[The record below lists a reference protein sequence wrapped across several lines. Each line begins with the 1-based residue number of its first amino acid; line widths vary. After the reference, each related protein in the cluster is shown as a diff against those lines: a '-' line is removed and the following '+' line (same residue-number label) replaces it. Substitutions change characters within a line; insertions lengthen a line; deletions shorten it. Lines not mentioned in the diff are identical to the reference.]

1 MLIIM
6 LNIIILFKIAIFIF
20 GLIVGSFL
28 NCIIWRVSI
37 KKSFLKGRSICPKCK
52 HQLNFFD
59 LIPLFSFLALKGKCR
74 YCQKKISWQY
84 PLVELATGFI
94 FLLVSILFWNNL
106 SLMIFLLI
114 IFSFLIII
122 FVYDL
127 KHLIIPDNVLVP
139 AIIIAALYRI
149 IEGLFISK
157 SLLSL
162 YYLLSIAVPCG
173 FFLLIYLL
181 SKGKWIGFGDVKLA
195 ILLGLILGW
204 PNILLGLFLSYLI
217 GGIIGI
223 GLVIISKKQMKS
235 EVPFAPFLIAG
246 TMIAV
251 LFGTPILNWYL
262 KLIR

>member
-1 MLIIM
+1 
-6 LNIIILFKIAIFIF
+6 
-20 GLIVGSFL
+20 
-28 NCIIWRVSI
+28 
-37 KKSFLKGRSICPKCK
+37 
-52 HQLNFFD
+52 
-59 LIPLFSFLALKGKCR
+59 
-74 YCQKKISWQY
+74 
-84 PLVELATGFI
+84 
-94 FLLVSILFWNNL
+94 
-106 SLMIFLLI
+106 
-114 IFSFLIII
+114 
-122 FVYDL
+122 
-127 KHLIIPDNVLVP
+127 LIIPDNVLFP

-162 YYLLSIAVPCG
+162 YYLLSVAVPFI

-223 GLVIISKKQMKS
+223 GLVIIFKKKMKS
-235 EVPFAPFLIAG
+235 DVPFAPFLIAG
-246 TMIAV
+246 TIIASF
-251 LFGTPILNWYL
+251 FGTPILNWYL